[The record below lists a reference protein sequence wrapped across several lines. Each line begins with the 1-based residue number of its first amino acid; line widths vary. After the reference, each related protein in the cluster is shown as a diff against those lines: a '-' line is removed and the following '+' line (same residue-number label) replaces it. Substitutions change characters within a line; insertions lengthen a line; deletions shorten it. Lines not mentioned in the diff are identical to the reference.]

1 MKFEKEKF
9 LHSEYLNNIAQVNRF
24 CVVEGCE
31 VTPAGGMQLNISAGT
46 ILFNGESVEV
56 PAQTV
61 TLDAADAV
69 LNRADLI
76 VVDNSGNVSVLKGN
90 YSTADDVST
99 PLSTVDYDPTQ
110 YVVLARVNVWAGAT
124 QITADYV
131 KDLRVFGV
139 SSMGMDLGVL
149 QQTISTTATSV
160 LSFISPLGKKIQE
173 GMGTELQYEK

>member
-1 MKFEKEKF
+1 MKFEKDKY
-9 LHSEYLNNIAQVNRF
+9 LHTEYLNNLAQVNRF

-31 VTPAGGMQLNISAGT
+31 VTPSGGFVLSISSGK
-46 ILFNGESVEV
+46 ILFDGSEVEV

-110 YVVLARVNVWAGAT
+110 YVVLARVNVWAGAI
-124 QITADYV
+124 QITADNV
-131 KDLRVFGV
+131 KDLRVFGRKNE
-139 SSMGMDLGVL
+139 GIDGILAY
-149 QQTISTTATSV
+149 IN
-160 LSFISPLGKKIQE
+160 LGK
-173 GMGTELQYEK
+173 G